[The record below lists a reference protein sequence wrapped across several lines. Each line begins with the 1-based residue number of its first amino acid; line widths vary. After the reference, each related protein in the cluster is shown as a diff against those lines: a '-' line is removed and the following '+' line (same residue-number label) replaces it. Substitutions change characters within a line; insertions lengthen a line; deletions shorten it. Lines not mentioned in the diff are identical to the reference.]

1 MVSTLA
7 NKIINVY
14 SKYYLLCVIFIRMDA
29 TLREITNLIKEV
41 NPEANERGT
50 TFDFQLII
58 PDRFSARYL
67 SREIGTTCC
76 GQKGLDDEKTLNQ
89 CK

>member
-1 MVSTLA
+1 
-7 NKIINVY
+7 
-14 SKYYLLCVIFIRMDA
+14 MDA

-58 PDRFSARYL
+58 PEKFSARYL
-67 SREIGTTCC
+67 ARDIGTTCSV
-76 GQKGLDDEKTLNQ
+76 QKGSDDEKTLNQ